1 MNKKLLLS
9 FAVFA
14 TALTVNAQKRAIK
27 TERKSPYTTVEVVQK
42 GNLTPDFKIESKK
55 RGSQVITDTIGYIA
69 NKRSYGSPKTAGIW
83 ITPYYGTP
91 DTVELMTV
99 AQSFKNTSPIK
110 FKSLGV
116 SLVSLN
122 PAGAT
127 VDVKIYDDKFNELA
141 KVTKNVAY
149 SASSLTT
156 YWFNLANSVDI
167 TGDFTVSIEPNDLKD
182 SIYLN
187 STGVYGRNTVA
198 TASIAGTTL
207 TTTAFT
213 LGSSFWNGQEISG
226 AGIAPGTKIVT
237 RTGQNAY
244 TVSISQT
251 VASTAVNGKNVT
263 YGTVDASYFG
273 AAFPLVTG
281 TSDPDFSKQP
291 KFGQYPLFWDG
302 ANNKP
307 FESDLIIY
315 PVVEYNFESSPIIDN
330 NCLGSNK
337 VVNVTYSN
345 AFEIAKNPLLNKM
358 AFWSKFLGYT
368 KKNGYFHSRAFT
380 SSLSYLDTLDNNATS
395 FKYVYNA
402 TNDAANDT
410 LKVLEVLL
418 PYGYFKNPGTKGFL
432 NTFLLSSKIVPN
444 AAVTDAKCFGEKAK
458 IEITSTGG
466 FAPITGL
473 VTEEVAAIA
482 GEKTYEVTDANACKV
497 IAKAVIK
504 DAPAKVVASSSVVN
518 AKCFGD
524 KAVVSINATGGT
536 GVITG
541 TGDFNV
547 AAVAGSI
554 KYAVVDANSCKS
566 DSISV
571 TIASAPAVLSAT
583 TSSVAANGSAKDGE
597 ATVVAAGGTAP
608 YAYTWTGLSETTAS
622 ITVVKGDYSVVV
634 KDANGCTANASVTVG
649 EKTNSIK
656 DLAITSL
663 AIFPNPVANELNVKF
678 NANSDATI
686 ELVNVTGQVIAT
698 KNASAFANV
707 TFDTAE
713 LNAGVYFVNIKVA
726 EGTFT
731 QKIIKD

>member
-27 TERKSPYTTVEVVQK
+27 TERKSPYTTVEVEQK

-345 AFEIAKNPLLNKM
+345 ANAFEIAKNPLLNKM

-504 DAPAKVVASSSVVN
+504 DAPA
-518 AKCFGD
+518 
-524 KAVVSINATGGT
+524 
-536 GVITG
+536 
-541 TGDFNV
+541 
-547 AAVAGSI
+547 
-554 KYAVVDANSCKS
+554 
-566 DSISV
+566 
-571 TIASAPAVLSAT
+571 VLSAT

-634 KDANGCTANASVTVG
+634 KDANGCTANATVTVG

-678 NANSDATI
+678 NANSDATV
-686 ELVNVTGQVIAT
+686 ELVNVAGQVIAT
-698 KNASAFANV
+698 KKASAFANV

-713 LNAGVYFVNIKVA
+713 LNSGVYFVNIKVA

>member
-1 MNKKLLLS
+1 MKKKLLLS

-14 TALTVNAQKRAIK
+14 TALSVNAQKRAIK
-27 TERKSPYTTVEVVQK
+27 TERKSTYATVEVEQK
-42 GNLTPDFKIESKK
+42 GNLTPDFKIGSKK

-99 AQSFKNTSPIK
+99 SQSFKNTSPIK

-122 PAGAT
+122 PAGAK
-127 VDVKIYDDKFNELA
+127 VDVKILDAQFNQLA
-141 KVTKNVAY
+141 KVTKDVAY

-156 YWFNLANSVDI
+156 YWFDLASSLNI

-213 LGSSFWNGQEISG
+213 LGSSFWSGQEISG

-263 YGTVDASYFG
+263 YGTVDAGYFG
-273 AAFPLVTG
+273 AAFPLVAG
-281 TSDPDFSKQP
+281 TTNPDFSKAP

-345 AFEIAKNPLLNKM
+345 ANAFAIAKNPLLNKM

-368 KKNGYFHSRAFT
+368 KKQGYFHSRVFT

-395 FKYVYNA
+395 FNYVYTA
-402 TNDAANDT
+402 SNDAANDT
-410 LKVLEVLL
+410 LKVLDVLL
-418 PYGYFKNPGTKGFL
+418 PYGYFKSPGTKGFF
-432 NTFLLSSKIVPN
+432 NTFLLSSKV
-444 AAVTDAKCFGEKAK
+444 
-458 IEITSTGG
+458 TSTTSSSDATFGKADGTASVITAGG
-466 FAPITGL
+466 FSPY
-473 VTEEVAAIA
+473 
-482 GEKTYEVTDANACKV
+482 TYAWNNA
-497 IAKAVIK
+497 
-504 DAPAKVVASSSVVN
+504 
-518 AKCFGD
+518 
-524 KAVVSINATGGT
+524 
-536 GVITG
+536 
-541 TGDFNV
+541 
-547 AAVAGSI
+547 
-554 KYAVVDANSCKS
+554 
-566 DSISV
+566 
-571 TIASAPAVLSAT
+571 AT
-583 TSSVAANGSAKDGE
+583 TSE
-597 ATVVAAGGTAP
+597 
-608 YAYTWTGLSETTAS
+608 
-622 ITVVKGDYSVVV
+622 ITVAKGDYSVVV
-634 KDANGCTANASVTVG
+634 TDANGCTANASVTVA
-649 EKTNSIK
+649 EKTNSIN
-656 DLAITSL
+656 DLAIASL

-678 NANSDATI
+678 NASSSATI

-698 KNASAFANV
+698 KNANQFANV

-713 LNAGVYFVNIKVA
+713 LNAGVYFINIKVA

-731 QKIIKD
+731 QKVIKD